1 MITRRQTAI
10 GLASAAL
17 GSAVVSSASVFSGSA
32 AAEADLRVVV
42 SSELALRPGR
52 AGEDENYVR
61 TDGDGRVEAI
71 EIEKLNRRSIS
82 RFEDLVVV
90 ANEGEVPYD
99 RLAFAFAAT
108 GDDSDGQSAAAAEA
122 LRVVSG
128 EEPTETDDQGRTTLL
143 AAPDETFRPGDAV
156 SFGLVVNLID
166 DDAPGD
172 LDALPDGASVRLEI
186 AAVDEE

>member
-32 AAEADLRVVV
+32 AAEADLRIVV
-42 SSELALRPGR
+42 SSTLTLRPGR
-52 AGEDENYVR
+52 AGEDGEYVR
-61 TDGDGRVEAI
+61 TDADDRVEAI

-82 RFEDLVVV
+82 RLEDLVVV
-90 ANEGEVPYD
+90 GNEGDVSYD
-99 RLAFAFAAT
+99 RLAFEFVPAGDDADEQSADVAAT
-108 GDDSDGQSAAAAEA
+108 LS
-122 LRVVSG
+122 VVSG
-128 EEPTETDDQGRTTLL
+128 DEPTETDDEGRTTLL
-143 AAPDETFRPGDAV
+143 AAPDETFDPGDAV
-156 SFGLVVNLID
+156 SFGLVVNLIA

-172 LDALPDGASVRLEI
+172 LDAIPDGASVRLEI